1 MPILHLLRRNT
12 FTLIVSNAGSA
23 LLSFVLAALIGRAL
37 GEDGLGVY
45 TAALAWVFPL
55 SLIVEFGI
63 GTLITRDLAA
73 QPQLTQRYLRLALWE
88 RVIFGGVILLI
99 LFVSAPLLSAS
110 DAVSRGLIIAAPLV
124 LINPLYGTFTAL
136 FRARQIMMPIAVMN
150 LAMLVAQVVFTAW
163 VFATGGDVLDALM
176 INTLTSAGQM
186 IVSGVWWAYFSSKY
200 DPTNT
205 ATGAQTIAPLQ
216 NITPAVDSRGDLLGR
231 PTSSADP
238 RINIYDILRRAYP
251 FAIAAVL
258 AALTTRIGYILL
270 EQLTNTGE
278 VGYFAA
284 ANRVIEGVKM
294 LPNAFFGALFPLLA
308 SLSTDQPALN
318 RTFRQITVGLAGF
331 GGLVTLICTP
341 LAGTIIMV
349 IYGDAFTAAEGVLI
363 VLAWGFVPAIL
374 RSGQTLYWY
383 ARGGERRVNMVTFGG
398 LLVQIVLSLWLIP
411 LHGAS
416 GLAWVMLITESGMLL
431 ALLTGKN
438 T

>member
-1 MPILHLLRRNT
+1 MPILRLLRRNT

-99 LFVSAPLLSAS
+99 LFVSAPLLSTS

-176 INTLTSAGQM
+176 VNTLTSAGQM

-205 ATGAQTIAPLQ
+205 VAGAQTIAPE
-216 NITPAVDSRGDLLGR
+216 VDSRGEGDLLGR
-231 PTSSADP
+231 PYRHAK
-238 RINIYDILRRAYP
+238 IELYDILRRAYP

-258 AALTTRIGYILL
+258 AAFTTRIGYILL
-270 EQLTNTGE
+270 EQLTDTGE

-383 ARGGERRVNMVTFGG
+383 ARGGERHVNMVTLGG

-411 LHGAS
+411 LHGAL

-431 ALLTGKN
+431 ALLTGKS

>member
-1 MPILHLLRRNT
+1 MPILRLLRRNT

-55 SLIVEFGI
+55 SLVVEFGI

-73 QPQLTQRYLRLALWE
+73 KPQLTQHYLRLALWE
-88 RVIFGGVILLI
+88 RVIFGEVILLVLI
-99 LFVSAPLLSAS
+99 ICAPLLSTS
-110 DAVSRGLIIAAPLV
+110 PNVSRGLIIAAPLV

-136 FRARQIMMPIAVMN
+136 FRAHQIMMPIAVMN
-150 LAMLVAQVVFTAW
+150 LSMLVAQVIFTAW

-176 INTLTSAGQM
+176 VNTLTSAGQM
-186 IVSGVWWAYFSSKY
+186 LVSGMWWMYFSENY
-200 DPTNT
+200 DPTST
-205 ATGAQTIAPLQ
+205 AIVGAQYIAPLPD
-216 NITPAVDSRGDLLGR
+216 NHISEGSPTDSRIGL
-231 PTSSADP
+231 
-238 RINIYDILRRAYP
+238 YDILRRAYP

-270 EQLTNTGE
+270 EQLTDTGE

-318 RTFRQITVGLAGF
+318 RTFRQITLGLAGF
-331 GGLVTLICTP
+331 GGLVMLICTP
-341 LAGTIIMV
+341 LAGTIIIV
-349 IYGDAFTAAEGVLI
+349 IYGDAFTTAEGVLI
-363 VLAWGFVPAIL
+363 VLAWGFLPAIL
-374 RSGQTLYWY
+374 RGGQTLYWY
-383 ARGGERRVNMVTFGG
+383 ARGGERRVNIITFGG
-398 LLVQIVLSLWLIP
+398 LLVQILLSLWLIP
-411 LHGAS
+411 SHGAL

-438 T
+438 S